1 MIPRHPHYAYE
12 LNQKLLESSIPKDKV
27 VVFDSMGKNKNIH
40 SISKLSFIGGSLFNH
55 GGQNPLEAL
64 SCGSYVL
71 TGPYTHNFSSIYEDL
86 EEKKLCGVFKEID
99 HTLIAKSINVMMS
112 KKNLLDINEVR
123 ILFKKQS
130 EDLNIIT
137 NSIIN
142 D

>member
-1 MIPRHPHYAYE
+1 
-12 LNQKLLESSIPKDKV
+12 
-27 VVFDSMGKNKNIH
+27 
-40 SISKLSFIGGSLFNH
+40 
-55 GGQNPLEAL
+55 
-64 SCGSYVL
+64 
-71 TGPYTHNFSSIYEDL
+71 
-86 EEKKLCGVFKEID
+86 
-99 HTLIAKSINVMMS
+99 MMS